1 MKPIDFT
8 EKKAESEGKV
18 TPRSLIQN
26 LMSTI
31 EQGEIESVVF
41 VAKKT
46 NGEIGTGHTQGGCL
60 EILGM
65 LRCGEEDILNT
76 MRE

>member
-1 MKPIDFT
+1 MKTIDFT
-8 EKKAESEGKV
+8 QKKAESEGV
-18 TPRSLIQN
+18 ITPLSLIQN
-26 LMSTI
+26 LMILI
-31 EQGEIESVVF
+31 EEGEIESVMYI
-41 VAKKT
+41 AKKK